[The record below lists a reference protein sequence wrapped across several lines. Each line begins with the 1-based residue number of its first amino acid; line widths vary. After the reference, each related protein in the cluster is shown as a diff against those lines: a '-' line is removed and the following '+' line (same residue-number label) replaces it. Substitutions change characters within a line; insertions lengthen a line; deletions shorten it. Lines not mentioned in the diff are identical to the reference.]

1 MYRNSNNLK
10 TASKLIGDHES
21 IIIHALQREDWPL
34 AVKTLEER
42 NEPFLFYKYSSALI
56 PHVAGILCKAWAK
69 CGNINP
75 EELLPVMASATTRS
89 LECRRSVLIYLK
101 AVITD
106 ETSLAVHNLYFS
118 LLCSVDVQSAE
129 SHVVQAGKFTAFFFY
144 KIWKFSM
151 WFFWECLVK
160 IRQISRYFPETGQNI
175 LWNS

>member
-129 SHVVQAGKFTAFFFY
+129 SHVVQAGKFTAFF
-144 KIWKFSM
+144 
-151 WFFWECLVK
+151 L
-160 IRQISRYFPETGQNI
+160 
-175 LWNS
+175 